1 MRRIASRV
9 GLLSGLLSALLL
21 IGCAADSNA
30 RLPAFMRAKAPEPP
44 QPEAAPDVALL
55 VRKNLDMIFVAT
67 TLPRDVEATSARH
80 ADAGDTWTACV
91 RAQIISASGTAL
103 RRQTYRL
110 LIRHNE
116 IIDRRRA
123 AAGDDCVSED
133 YKAVL
138 PTK

>member
-1 MRRIASRV
+1 M
-9 GLLSGLLSALLL
+9 GLLAALLL
-21 IGCAADSNA
+21 TGCAADSNA

-44 QPEAAPDVALL
+44 QPEAAPDIALL
-55 VRKNLDMIFVAT
+55 VRKNLDAIFVAT

-80 ADAGDTWTACV
+80 ADAGLTWTACV

-110 LIRHNE
+110 TIRHNE

-123 AAGDDCVSED
+123 ATRDDCVPED

>member
-1 MRRIASRV
+1 MRRIASQV
-9 GLLSGLLSALLL
+9 GLLSALLL
-21 IGCAADSNA
+21 AGCAADSNA
-30 RLPAFMRAKAPEPP
+30 RLPAFMRAKAPAPP

-67 TLPRDVEATSARH
+67 TLPRDLEATSARQT
-80 ADAGDTWTACV
+80 DAGDTWTACV
-91 RAQIISASGTAL
+91 RAGIISVSGAVL

-110 LIRHNE
+110 TIRHNE

-123 AAGDDCVSED
+123 ASADDCVSED

>member
-1 MRRIASRV
+1 MRRIASHV
-9 GLLSGLLSALLL
+9 GLLSALLL
-21 IGCAADSNA
+21 TGCAADSNA

-44 QPEAAPDVALL
+44 PPEAAPDVALL

-67 TLPRDVEATSARH
+67 TLPRDLEATSARH

-91 RAQIISASGTAL
+91 RAQITSASGTAL

-110 LIRHNE
+110 MIRHNE